1 MMTITFELNL
11 LSTYIVISVSAC
23 LAIIQTIYYIKKNVY
38 NFSINSSFY
47 YWFSWFM
54 IYLIILGLFFI

>member
-47 YWFSWFM
+47 YWFSWFVL
-54 IYLIILGLFFI
+54 YSLILSIIFL